1 MDNNSVKINIVGA
14 LTDEDGT
21 IHSINDNDEAET
33 VFCVSF
39 KDVDGEKAEVS
50 TKVLGE
56 FRRCHLS
63 AIIGVFAKAFSID
76 ALTDALEDLCDHLD
90 EVQAAKENSR
100 KLHEQ
105 SE

>member
-14 LTDEDGT
+14 LIDEDGT
-21 IHSINDNDEAET
+21 IHSINDTDEAET

-63 AIIGVFAKAFSID
+63 AIIGVFAKTFSID

-90 EVQAAKENSR
+90 EVQAAKEQAAKEHNN
-100 KLHEQ
+100 EQ
-105 SE
+105 